1 MNNLATLGLLSMLT
15 PNSKN
20 GVGMRAFKFA
30 QEYIF
35 LIELPGFTA
44 DVISVTKNS
53 ITRKVDVK
61 GEWNESL
68 RGLVPEKQKKEL
80 KEKFESKLA
89 EYSMMYDTAVADDDD
104 DVKSKY
110 LAKLEKLKSN
120 IELLEKGEMITPVKR
135 RVNASF
141 KIPKNADIVGKNM
154 PFTYQNGIL
163 KIVVKRKE
171 PTN

>member
-68 RGLVPEKQKKEL
+68 RGLVPEKQKKEH
-80 KEKFESKLA
+80 
-89 EYSMMYDTAVADDDD
+89 SMMYDTAVADDDD